1 MRKAC
6 EARARGSG
14 EAAATSATIPLG
26 WRVSRKRRDE
36 ATTLVFVFVAFER
49 SHVRSR
55 AQIRSNR
62 EAPSSAAG
70 GMAPFA
76 ERDGDLANAWM
87 EGLGD
92 VIVPREPLLPLSR
105 SVNSKLTTLCP
116 RLDAWL
122 RGGVPTRSVTE
133 IAGEAGS
140 AKTQLALQL
149 LIAAQLPRA
158 MGGLDGAAV
167 YVHTEGRAPLSR
179 LKQLVA
185 AHPAVRAFVETKTK
199 TKTKTEPEHDFL
211 RGVYVVETLDDPD
224 GLWTALASIA
234 SVLGG
239 NKQKRVSVENER
251 PVRLIVVDSVSSPFR
266 ESDATIKN
274 GAVRRAH
281 ALSRVA
287 ALLREYAH
295 RHDIAVVV
303 TNHVVDAVTNDD
315 TTTSYVQRN
324 EKRQKLFG
332 PMSDV
337 FSSGRFVKPA
347 LGLFWAN
354 CVNTR
359 LFLNRSGGSVS
370 GFGVGEG
377 VGGGGV
383 VGGVTRSASVVFS
396 SHLPHSRDADEGGAP
411 VTFVVRREGVFGAEE
426 EDDDERR
433 RR

>member
-1 MRKAC
+1 
-6 EARARGSG
+6 
-14 EAAATSATIPLG
+14 
-26 WRVSRKRRDE
+26 
-36 ATTLVFVFVAFER
+36 
-49 SHVRSR
+49 
-55 AQIRSNR
+55 
-62 EAPSSAAG
+62 
-70 GMAPFA
+70 MAPFA

-185 AHPAVRAFVETKTK
+185 SHPAVRAFVETKTK
-199 TKTKTEPEHDFL
+199 TKTKTKTTTKTEPEHDFL

-234 SVLGG
+234 SVLGCD
-239 NKQKRVSVENER
+239 KQRHVSVER

-266 ESDATIKN
+266 ESDATVRN

-315 TTTSYVQRN
+315 TTSYVPRN

-332 PMSDV
+332 PAGDV

-359 LFLNRSGGSVS
+359 LFLRRSGGSAG
-370 GFGVGEG
+370 GFGGFEG

-411 VTFVVRREGVFGAEE
+411 MKFVVRREGVFGAEE

-433 RR
+433 R

>member
-1 MRKAC
+1 
-6 EARARGSG
+6 
-14 EAAATSATIPLG
+14 
-26 WRVSRKRRDE
+26 
-36 ATTLVFVFVAFER
+36 
-49 SHVRSR
+49 
-55 AQIRSNR
+55 
-62 EAPSSAAG
+62 
-70 GMAPFA
+70 
-76 ERDGDLANAWM
+76 
-87 EGLGD
+87 
-92 VIVPREPLLPLSR
+92 
-105 SVNSKLTTLCP
+105 
-116 RLDAWL
+116 
-122 RGGVPTRSVTE
+122 
-133 IAGEAGS
+133 
-140 AKTQLALQL
+140 
-149 LIAAQLPRA
+149 
-158 MGGLDGAAV
+158 
-167 YVHTEGRAPLSR
+167 
-179 LKQLVA
+179 
-185 AHPAVRAFVETKTK
+185 
-199 TKTKTEPEHDFL
+199 
-211 RGVYVVETLDDPD
+211 
-224 GLWTALASIA
+224 
-234 SVLGG
+234 
-239 NKQKRVSVENER
+239 
-251 PVRLIVVDSVSSPFR
+251 VRLIVVDSVSSPFR

-359 LFLNRSGGSVS
+359 LFLRRSGGSAG
-370 GFGVGEG
+370 GFGGFEG

-411 VTFVVRREGVFGAEE
+411 MKFVVRREGVFGAEE

-433 RR
+433 R

>member
-1 MRKAC
+1 
-6 EARARGSG
+6 
-14 EAAATSATIPLG
+14 
-26 WRVSRKRRDE
+26 
-36 ATTLVFVFVAFER
+36 
-49 SHVRSR
+49 
-55 AQIRSNR
+55 
-62 EAPSSAAG
+62 
-70 GMAPFA
+70 MAPFA

-133 IAGEAGS
+133 IVGEAGS

-185 AHPAVRAFVETKTK
+185 SHPAVRAFVETKTK
-199 TKTKTEPEHDFL
+199 TKTKTEQKPEHDFL

-239 NKQKRVSVENER
+239 NKQRQRHVSSVER

-303 TNHVVDAVTNDD
+303 TNHVVDFVTNDD
-315 TTTSYVQRN
+315 TVTSYVHRN

-359 LFLNRSGGSVS
+359 LFLQRSGSSVS

-383 VGGVTRSASVVFS
+383 IGGVTRSASVVFS
-396 SHLPHSRDADEGGAP
+396 SHLPHSAGRRRRRRADDIRRAQRRR
-411 VTFVVRREGVFGAEE
+411 VRRRRRRRTTSDDD
-426 EDDDERR
+426 DDDEWSDVATVDCCCGGSSAPLRWTASIVY
-433 RR
+433 

>member
-1 MRKAC
+1 
-6 EARARGSG
+6 
-14 EAAATSATIPLG
+14 
-26 WRVSRKRRDE
+26 
-36 ATTLVFVFVAFER
+36 
-49 SHVRSR
+49 
-55 AQIRSNR
+55 
-62 EAPSSAAG
+62 
-70 GMAPFA
+70 MAPFA

-133 IAGEAGS
+133 IVGEAGS

-185 AHPAVRAFVETKTK
+185 SHPAVRAFVETKTK
-199 TKTKTEPEHDFL
+199 TKTKTEPEPDFL

-239 NKQKRVSVENER
+239 NKQRQRHVSSVER

-433 RR
+433 R